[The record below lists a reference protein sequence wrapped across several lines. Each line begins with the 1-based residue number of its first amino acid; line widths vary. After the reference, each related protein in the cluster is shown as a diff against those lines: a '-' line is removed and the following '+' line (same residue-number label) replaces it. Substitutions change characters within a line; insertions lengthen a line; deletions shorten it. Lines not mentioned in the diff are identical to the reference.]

1 MKPLVEQDEMFPES
15 SSSWENEEV
24 CNFFFGI
31 LQSKSFFQTN
41 NQTVYVPNALEG
53 WGRTFTLVLKLR
65 L

>member
-1 MKPLVEQDEMFPES
+1 MKCFLKVLRLGKMRRC
-15 SSSWENEEV
+15 V
-24 CNFFFGI
+24 IFFFGI